1 MTSYDSSDQD
11 QSLYEVLREVMGSKH
26 SEESIRLLSDDFLV
40 HSGGIDVGRA
50 GDDVN
55 CVTPLFEIRMPKQDK

>member
-1 MTSYDSSDQD
+1 MTSYDPSDQN

-40 HSGGIDVGRA
+40 HSGGIDA
-50 GDDVN
+50 SHTGDEN
-55 CVTPLFEIRMPKQDK
+55 GVTPLFEIRMPKQDK